1 MTGAIPDLARVRAFL
16 RQWCD
21 AEVALDRLEVS
32 HLSVGPD
39 GPRRALYEGPGLDGQ
54 VLRLVAQRME
64 AGEGRRL
71 EAELNQLWPGAPAV
85 AGFVRPAIYA
95 PELHVLFQVFPA
107 DRRLA
112 ALARAVDG
120 GAMAPVLEAALAA
133 RTGHARVAD
142 VAVHVVRYKPER
154 KCVLR
159 YDLTWAG
166 GAAPS
171 RPAVVYAKV
180 ARRAKFERTR
190 HILGRIRA
198 ADDGLGFEL
207 PEPLGTLPELCMEFF
222 SHLPGVPLSTLV
234 AAEAFPRLCERAAA
248 SLLHFH
254 TVPVTLGWE
263 RGVAANVAKVTDR
276 AAEFAILF
284 PGERQRIAALR
295 RDLRARLGAMR
306 PSRLRLTH
314 GDFQGDNILIDG
326 ARLGLV
332 DLEDCAMGDP
342 ADDVGSNWAQLT
354 WHTLEAGTRTPIPNL
369 GRQAFLAAYLG
380 RTDAETAARVPTYA
394 AMRCFLYAFQRLR
407 HPQDSARYEHA
418 EAMLRACEHVL
429 AEGLP

>member
-1 MTGAIPDLARVRAFL
+1 MV
-16 RQWCD
+16 
-21 AEVALDRLEVS
+21 
-32 HLSVGPD
+32 
-39 GPRRALYEGPGLDGQ
+39 
-54 VLRLVAQRME
+54 
-64 AGEGRRL
+64 
-71 EAELNQLWPGAPAV
+71 
-85 AGFVRPAIYA
+85 
-95 PELHVLFQVFPA
+95 
-107 DRRLA
+107 
-112 ALARAVDG
+112 
-120 GAMAPVLEAALAA
+120 PVLEAALAA

-248 SLLHFH
+248 SLRHFH

-284 PGERQRIAALR
+284 PGERQRIAAIR

-306 PSRLRLTH
+306 PPQLRLTH

-326 ARLGLV
+326 SRIGLV

-354 WHTLEAGTRTPIPNL
+354 WHTLKAGARTPIPNL
-369 GRQAFLAAYLG
+369 GRHAFLEVSPAHRRRDRGARRHL
-380 RTDAETAARVPTYA
+380 RRDALLPLRLSVPA
-394 AMRCFLYAFQRLR
+394 
-407 HPQDSARYEHA
+407 
-418 EAMLRACEHVL
+418 
-429 AEGLP
+429 

>member
-39 GPRRALYEGPGLDGQ
+39 GPRRALYEGPGPDGQ
-54 VLRLVAQRME
+54 VLRLIAQRME

-71 EAELNQLWPGAPAV
+71 EAELNHLWPGAPAV

-95 PELHVLFQVFPA
+95 PDLHVLFQVFPA

-142 VAVHVVRYKPER
+142 VAVRVVRYKPER

-159 YDLTWAG
+159 YDLTWTG

-207 PEPLGTLPELCMEFF
+207 PEPLGTLSELCMEFF
-222 SHLPGVPLSTLV
+222 SHLPGVRLSTLV
-234 AAEAFPRLCERAAA
+234 AADAFPRLCERAAA

-254 TVPVTLGWE
+254 TLPVTLGWE
-263 RGVAANVAKVTDR
+263 RGLAADVAKVTDR
-276 AAEFAILF
+276 AAEFATLF

-326 ARLGLV
+326 AHLGLV

-354 WHTLEAGTRTPIPNL
+354 WHTLEAGARTPIPNL

-407 HPQDSARYEHA
+407 HPQDPARYEHA

-429 AEGLP
+429 AQGLP

>member
-1 MTGAIPDLARVRAFL
+1 LTGAIPDLARVRAFL

-39 GPRRALYEGPGLDGQ
+39 GPRRALYEGPGPDGQ
-54 VLRLVAQRME
+54 VLRLIAQRME

-71 EAELNQLWPGAPAV
+71 EAELNHLWPGAPAV

-95 PELHVLFQVFPA
+95 PDLRVLFQVFPA

-207 PEPLGTLPELCMEFF
+207 PEPLGTLSELCMEFF
-222 SHLPGVPLSTLV
+222 SRLPGVRLSTLV
-234 AAEAFPRLCERAAA
+234 AADAFPRLCERAAA

-254 TVPVTLGWE
+254 TLPVTLGWE
-263 RGVAANVAKVTDR
+263 RGVAADVAKVTDR
-276 AAEFAILF
+276 AAEFATLF

-326 ARLGLV
+326 VRLALV

-354 WHTLEAGTRTPIPNL
+354 WHTLEAGARTPIPNL

-407 HPQDSARYEHA
+407 HPQDPARYEHA

-429 AEGLP
+429 AQGLP

>member
-16 RQWCD
+16 RHWCD

-39 GPRRALYEGPGLDGQ
+39 GPRRALYEGPGPGGQ
-54 VLRLVAQRME
+54 VLRLIAQRME

-133 RTGHARVAD
+133 RTGRARLAD

-234 AAEAFPRLCERAAA
+234 AADAFPRLCERAAA

-276 AAEFAILF
+276 AVEFATLF
-284 PGERQRIAALR
+284 PDERQRIAAIG
-295 RDLRARLGAMR
+295 RDLCARLSAI
-306 PSRLRLTH
+306 PPPRLRLTH

-326 ARLGLV
+326 AHLGLV